1 MAALRNP
8 TAEVLLGEMGL
19 RIAQFHKAEAA
30 RLLADSK
37 IDRPATF
44 YWKGRRAPKKVS
56 GIQAIP
62 DRPLSVPPAT
72 IAFIDTSKGTI
83 AADVAVTAA
92 RMFSRKAPLGPTG
105 RYAGSLV
112 FQLNGRVRR
121 LTEIVRIAAE
131 NPLSDKERISIYPA
145 VEYASSLESVYA
157 RRAERGIMSD
167 IARALRAAYGT
178 RASIMFAY
186 ASGPDLGL
194 PFDYAVP
201 MLIIGGP
208 GAFASTIRNPGS
220 NARRRSREA
229 RRK

>member
-8 TAEVLLGEMGL
+8 AAEVLLGEMGL

-30 RLLADSK
+30 RLLAESK

-44 YWKGRRAPKKVS
+44 YWKGRGAPRKVAS
-56 GIQAIP
+56 IQAIP
-62 DRPLSVPPAT
+62 DRPLSMPPAS
-72 IAFIDTSKGTI
+72 IAFIDAAKGTI
-83 AADVAVTAA
+83 AADVAVTVAK
-92 RMFSRKAPLGPTG
+92 MFSRKAPMATG
-105 RYAGSLV
+105 RYAGSLI
-112 FQLNGRVRR
+112 FQLNGRIRR
-121 LTEIVRIAAE
+121 LTEIVRIAAD

-178 RASIMFAY
+178 RASIMFSY
-186 ASGPDLGL
+186 TSGRDLGL

-208 GAFASTIRNPGS
+208 GAFASTIRNPGR
-220 NARRRSREA
+220 NARRRSRKA